1 MQYIWPPFW
10 KIHITPHVIRHT
22 LLHPHV
28 IRIRIYHLLEIWLV
42 AFRIYDICKNKHIL
56 RKYMIIRVNNS
67 EVVIADLS
75 MRNPLKWSWVWLNF
89 LEVIICSTNLL
100 LVMCYLYYY
109 SDYSFNFF
117 LLLWYAIY
125 SIVSSYFLLFC
136 KRGGLGL

>member
-10 KIHITPHVIRHT
+10 KIHITSHVIRHT

-28 IRIRIYHLLEIWLV
+28 IRIRIFHLLEIWLV

-100 LVMCYLYYY
+100 SVMCYLYYY

-125 SIVSSYFLLFC
+125 SIVSSYFLFFC

>member
-1 MQYIWPPFW
+1 MQYIWSPFW
-10 KIHITPHVIRHT
+10 KIHITSHVIRHT

-28 IRIRIYHLLEIWLV
+28 IRIRIFHLLEIWLV

-100 LVMCYLYYY
+100 SVMCYLYYY